1 MYEKYAFI
9 ATGIVAYSD
18 AGPESGNVPPILME
32 VAVTPASVDAVVA
45 VDAVIPS
52 DATSAS
58 AMSMTLRM
66 NLSLGEVKLALT
78 GRP

>member
-1 MYEKYAFI
+1 M
-9 ATGIVAYSD
+9 VAYSD
-18 AGPESGNVPPILME
+18 AGPESGKVPPILME

-58 AMSMTLRM
+58 TMSMTLRM
-66 NLSLGEVKLALT
+66 DS
-78 GRP
+78 P